1 MVAMVEALN
10 KRTKTDGIGSR
21 KASFSD
27 VEKYFLKALL
37 VDPHHIKPLHEK
49 RSNKQHLECISDFD
63 VKKETRPNQST
74 QKHLDDSVL
83 FQLPFTEQSQSA
95 TKPRIQ
101 FGRHKKKILGLWQ
114 AHSDGVHPKI
124 MHKRISS
131 NQLPATADIAKLRT
145 SASYGSGMDDPSI
158 PSVISASG
166 SVQSDVRVRQPEEH
180 DENSSWGE
188 DDGGFLH
195 YDAWEVLE
203 DE

>member
-1 MVAMVEALN
+1 MTATVDEPDRRFKSVN
-10 KRTKTDGIGSR
+10 IGNR

-37 VDPHHIKPLHEK
+37 IPAIPEE
-49 RSNKQHLECISDFD
+49 RSNKTHLECISNFD
-63 VKKETRPNQST
+63 VNKKTIPDRSC
-74 QKHLDDSVL
+74 QKQLDDSVL

-95 TKPRIQ
+95 AKPRIQ
-101 FGRHKKKILGLWQ
+101 FGRHEKKILGLWQ
-114 AHSDGVHPKI
+114 AHSDDVHPKL
-124 MHKRISS
+124 MHKRKSS
-131 NQLPATADIAKLRT
+131 NQLPPAADIAKLRT
-145 SASYGSGMDDPSI
+145 STSYGSGMDDSSKA
-158 PSVISASG
+158 SVVSASG

-195 YDAWEVLE
+195 YDAWEVLG